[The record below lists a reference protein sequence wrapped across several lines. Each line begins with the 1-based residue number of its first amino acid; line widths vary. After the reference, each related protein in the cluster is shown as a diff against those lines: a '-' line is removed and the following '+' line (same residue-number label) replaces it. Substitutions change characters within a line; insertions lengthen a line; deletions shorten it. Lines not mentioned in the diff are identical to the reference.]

1 VQALS
6 ELDDIDNAILNIL
19 VKDSR
24 TPYTTIARKVGLSEA
39 GVRKRID
46 RLVKMGVIK
55 RFTIEISRPAVVKAI
70 TLITAD
76 TSTDTSEVSRALRGV
91 NGVEKVYEVTGIYD
105 VVAIIS
111 SSNIS
116 EVNKCIDELRRVRG
130 VRSTNTMMVLKEW

>member
-1 VQALS
+1 LS

>member
-1 VQALS
+1 MS
-6 ELDDIDNAILNIL
+6 ELDDIDNAILSIL
-19 VKDSR
+19 IKDAR
-24 TPYTTIARKVGLSEA
+24 TPYTAIARKVGLSEA

-46 RLVKMGVIK
+46 RLVKAGVIK
-55 RFTIEISRPAVVKAI
+55 RFTIEVNRPTVVKAI

-76 TSTDTSEVSRALRGV
+76 TSTDTSEVSRALRSV

-116 EVNKCIDELRRVRG
+116 EVNRCIDELRRVRG
-130 VRSTNTMMVLKEW
+130 VRSTNTMMVLREW

>member
-1 VQALS
+1 MS

>member
-1 VQALS
+1 
-6 ELDDIDNAILNIL
+6 LDDIDNAILNIL

>member
-1 VQALS
+1 LS
-6 ELDDIDNAILNIL
+6 ELDEVDNAILNIL
-19 VKDSR
+19 IKDAR

-55 RFTIEISRPAVVKAI
+55 RFTIEVSRPAVVKAI

-76 TSTDTSEVSRALRGV
+76 TSTDTSEVSRTVRGV
-91 NGVEKVYEVTGIYD
+91 NGVEKVYEVTGVYD

-111 SSNIS
+111 SPDIS
-116 EVNKCIDELRRVRG
+116 EVNRCIDELRRVRG
-130 VRSTNTMMVLKEW
+130 VRSTNTMMVLREW